1 MKRMYRIFCVLL
13 TACLLLSM
21 VPAKAEAALGE
32 ITSSVDS
39 TDFVLVLDCSGS
51 LLGNDRD
58 LAVSACKMFVDLI
71 PVENARVSVITISK
85 AGASPNVYSFSKGF
99 MDDMAEYERKGMF
112 PYLFARETADDFKA
126 LHSVIELSSASDL
139 AVKQAYKDR
148 IGAAAE
154 LIGGRSPIT
163 HALAAALDTLETNG
177 TKPGNGCVVLLT
189 DGEMTSGEASESESL
204 KTWVVDKADSKD
216 WPIYCIDTN
225 FGKDRDDGLL
235 NEISKGSG
243 YANGKMKSESAVEIC
258 GHFLEIFNH
267 FMENKNGL
275 QQKVDLESGIA
286 EHKFSIPMLSS
297 ETNIVVAGSEP
308 GQSLNIH
315 KVEIYKDGSEEPIIT
330 VTENDLNKE
339 IGNPATVMATVESGV
354 YYCLKMLAPKAGD
367 YILKAYGEKNT
378 KTSILVY
385 DSSLQEMDLVMTTD
399 PVGGEN
405 PVTLA
410 RDQEVTIN
418 AVFSYAD
425 FKVSSTDEVERGY
438 YEKQAAVLYA
448 YDAQNNILFK
458 DTMSIGDN
466 GYHYKLKLNETT
478 IPSDKNFRLAV
489 GIEKNE
495 MYRTGQKESNSV
507 WFIAGN
513 LPPVLNPDV
522 DFISLQGHVN
532 MELEPDILM
541 GTLYTEADGDI
552 MTYELTGFKQIL
564 SNGAVNISTFESGLR
579 ESTDAIWVK
588 AGLKPGQFEATL
600 NLIEAGSGITLEV
613 PVKMEIQ
620 NTPLNCTNIDPIEV
634 WTDYFP
640 IFQSDERLN
649 WECDLNTY
657 FSDYENVPI
666 SYTVSEDTDSGLL
679 EMAHADGSN
688 VLQLKASGK
697 ELGKTS
703 LTIVATQY
711 AGDEVTDTLE
721 ITVPVNVK
729 NGKVEFWKDNWI
741 WFALAAGLIVLIV
754 LIIIFLSKS
763 TRAKGRWE
771 VTYEENGS
779 IANAGT
785 VRISSSLPCGR
796 KKKFMFHEM
805 ITQINNFADGQDPVI
820 ARVSGYLQEPT
831 IRKIQIQGI
840 TFGSS
845 GFIVNNIPKD
855 ESKIT
860 VEYLGRRY
868 TKKAKVTGGRIQF
881 TIRTADGFGI
891 PSVLTIT
898 MNCVGK

>member
-1 MKRMYRIFCVLL
+1 MKRMYRILCVLL
-13 TACLLLSM
+13 TVCLLLSM
-21 VPAKAEAALGE
+21 APAKAEAALSE
-32 ITSSVDS
+32 MIPAVDS

-51 LLGNDRD
+51 LQGDDRA
-58 LAVSACKMFVDLI
+58 LAISACKMFVDLI

-85 AGASPNVYSFSKGF
+85 AGASPNVYTFSKDF
-99 MDDMAEYERKGMF
+99 MDDMEEYEKKGMF

-126 LHSVIELSSASDL
+126 LHSVIQLSETKDL

-148 IGAAAE
+148 IEDASR

-163 HALAAALDTLETNG
+163 HALAAALDTLEQNG

-189 DGEMTSGEASESESL
+189 DGEMTSGEASESEAL
-204 KTWVVDKADSKD
+204 KTWVIEKADTQE

-275 QQKVDLESGIA
+275 QEKVDLESGIA

-308 GQSLNIH
+308 GQALNIH
-315 KVEIYKDGSEEPIIT
+315 KVEIYREGSSEPIIT

-339 IGNPATVMATVESGV
+339 IGNPTTVMATVEKGV
-354 YYCLKMLAPKAGD
+354 YYCLKLLAPKAGD
-367 YILKAYGEKNT
+367 YILKAYGDKNT

-399 PVGGEN
+399 PAGGEN
-405 PVTLA
+405 PVALA
-410 RDQEVTIN
+410 RDQEITVN
-418 AVFSYAD
+418 AAFSYAD
-425 FKVSSTDEVERGY
+425 FKVSTTDEVERGY

-448 YDAQNNILFK
+448 YDAQNNVVFK

-478 IPSDKNFRLAV
+478 IPSDKNFRLSV

-513 LPPVLNPDV
+513 RPPVLTVTDP
-522 DFISLQGHVN
+522 ISLQGHVN
-532 MELEPDILM
+532 MELEPDTLL
-541 GTLYTEADGDI
+541 GTLYTEPDGDI
-552 MTYELTGFKQIL
+552 MNYELTGFKQIL
-564 SNGAVNISTFESGLR
+564 ANGSVNISAFESGLR
-579 ESTDAIWVK
+579 ENTDAVWIR

-620 NTPLNCTNIDPIEV
+620 NTPMNCTGIDAIEV

-640 IFQSDERLN
+640 FFQTDEKLN
-649 WECDLNTY
+649 WECDLNDY
-657 FSDYENVPI
+657 FTDYENVPI
-666 SYTVSEDTDSGLL
+666 EFTVNEDADSGLL
-679 EMAHADGSN
+679 EMTHAEGSN
-688 VLQLKASGK
+688 VLQLKATGE

-703 LTIVATQY
+703 LTIVARQY

-721 ITVPVNVK
+721 LTVPVNVK
-729 NGKVEFWKDNWI
+729 NGKAEFWKDNWI
-741 WFALAAGLIVLIV
+741 WFALAAGLIALIV

-771 VTYEENGS
+771 ITYEENGTYE
-779 IANAGT
+779 NVGT
-785 VRISSSLPCGR
+785 IRINSSLRCGR

-805 ITQINNFADGQDPVI
+805 ITQINNSADGLNPIV
-820 ARVSGYLQEPT
+820 ARVSGYLQDPA
-831 IRKIQIQGI
+831 IRNIQIKGI
-840 TFGSS
+840 TFGST

-855 ESKIT
+855 GGKIT
-860 VEYLGRRY
+860 IEYLGRRCV
-868 TKKAKVTGGRIQF
+868 KKVKVTGGRIQF
-881 TIRTADGFGI
+881 IIKMTDAFGI
-891 PSVLTIT
+891 SSELTIT
-898 MNCVGK
+898 MNCMGK